1 MYFRVRQKSY
11 FLVQRDFYLF
21 SSESVN
27 FLDTETNFPRVF
39 HGTTVVQYILLTLMD
54 PLFVFSV
61 VHYRKFPD
69 ATRPHPLPN
78 SVTP

>member
-11 FLVQRDFYLF
+11 FLVQRDFSLF

-27 FLDTETNFPRVF
+27 FLDTEANCPRVF
-39 HGTTVVQYILLTLMD
+39 HGTAVVQYILLTLLET
-54 PLFVFSV
+54 LFVFSV